1 MWVPRAWADDDIPAL
16 VGGGA
21 GGAVRAGGDCIMPR
35 QAWET
40 TASARKVSASRFERG
55 SKGSRGSHGAEGA
68 LGTRWQGKMLTP
80 TSHDHS
86 PAGTSP
92 QSGKRA
98 RYHRLRPRK
107 G

>member
-21 GGAVRAGGDCIMPR
+21 GGAVRAGGDCIMSG

-40 TASARKVSASRFERG
+40 TASARKVSASRFEHG
-55 SKGSRGSHGAEGA
+55 SKGSGGSHGAEGA
-68 LGTRWQGKMLTP
+68 LGTRLQGEMLKP
-80 TSHDHS
+80 TSHDHG

-92 QSGKRA
+92 QSGERP
-98 RYHRLRPRK
+98 RCHRLRPRK

>member
-68 LGTRWQGKMLTP
+68 LGTRWQGEMLKP
-80 TSHDHS
+80 ASPDRS
-86 PAGTSP
+86 PAGTAP
-92 QSGKRA
+92 QSAKRP
-98 RYHRLRPRK
+98 RCHRLRPRK